1 MATDIMDVINNAI
14 NNNEAAAAS
23 GSGCVPAYSVP
34 LMGIFHHNVDAKNR
48 LFIPA
53 KHREILGVSFIVCP
67 SIRDRSLKVYSLSE
81 WNKYIAPIDKLDRK
95 YQEKLKRFYNSNAA
109 ALTPDSQGR
118 VILTPELIEF
128 AGLRGDGAVIVGCG
142 DYDEIWSEANY
153 SASQAAIDMDDL
165 LSVIEA
171 QGL

>member
-1 MATDIMDVINNAI
+1 MSDDIINGCTPDAANGKAT
-14 NNNEAAAAS
+14 
-23 GSGCVPAYSVP
+23 PAYGVP
-34 LMGIFHHNVDAKNR
+34 LMGLFHHNVDAKNR

-53 KHREILGVSFIVCP
+53 KHREILGTSFVVCP

-81 WNKYIAPIDKLDRK
+81 WNRYIAPIDKLDRK

-109 ALTPDSQGR
+109 VLTPDSQGR
-118 VILTPELIEF
+118 VILTPELVEF

-142 DYDEIWSEANY
+142 DYDEIWSEASY
-153 SASQAAIDMDDL
+153 RATQEAVDMDDL

>member
-1 MATDIMDVINNAI
+1 MATDIINNGT
-14 NNNEAAAAS
+14 AAESDEKTAP
-23 GSGCVPAYSVP
+23 VYSVP
-34 LMGIFHHNVDAKNR
+34 LMGLFHHNVDAKNR

-53 KHREILGVSFIVCP
+53 KHREILGASFIVCP

-81 WNKYIAPIDKLDRK
+81 WNRYIAPIDKLDRK

-109 ALTPDSQGR
+109 ALSPDSQGR
-118 VILTPELIEF
+118 VILTPELVEF

-153 SASQAAIDMDDL
+153 RASQEEIDMDDL